1 MRNVECGMMNE
12 ELLLW
17 RWIVGLDYLSI
28 FRMGNH
34 KMENLFIFAR
44 FYHLISRII

>member
-1 MRNVECGMMNE
+1 MLNE

-28 FRMGNH
+28 FRMENH